1 MLFLYSIFKLLRGFL
16 YRFFSLLLIAR
27 CLVFPF
33 FRKSNANC
41 PRRLAAGGHNPRV
54 TQRFIGL
61 CLRQS
66 FFVSLLSYCTPLVGT
81 SGLEPPTSRLS
92 GVRSNH
98 LSYAPI
104 CLVGP
109 FLFYSHP
116 SFQPFPT
123 AGGDEEDRTP
133 DPLRAKQVLS
143 QLSYTPVFQGIS
155 SSIPS
160 LLAPSKLNNT
170 LNLSPLADRS

>member
-1 MLFLYSIFKLLRGFL
+1 MLTCSFSFRKYPTIFFIVVHFSPFLHFTCFFFIQFSSCFAALSTASFLCSLSRGVS
-16 YRFFSLLLIAR
+16 FSL
-27 CLVFPF
+27 
-33 FRKSNANC
+33 
-41 PRRLAAGGHNPRV
+41 
-54 TQRFIGL
+54 
-61 CLRQS
+61 
-66 FFVSLLSYCTPLVGT
+66 SLESLTRTVRGDSPLVGT

-109 FLFYSHP
+109 FLFYSHL
-116 SFQPFPT
+116 SFQSFPT

-170 LNLSPLADRS
+170 LNSFPC